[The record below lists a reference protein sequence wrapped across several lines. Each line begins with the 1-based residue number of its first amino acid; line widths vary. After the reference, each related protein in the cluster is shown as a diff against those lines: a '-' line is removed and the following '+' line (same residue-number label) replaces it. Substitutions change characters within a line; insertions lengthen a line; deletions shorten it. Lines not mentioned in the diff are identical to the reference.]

1 MSAPA
6 RRPAAS
12 APEPPGAP
20 RRFRDDPL
28 EVLEHLIDHVGD
40 RPPASVAEARAAAY
54 FKGRLRRA
62 GMQVAID
69 TFAIVAPP
77 GYDGLLLAVCAM
89 LSAILGYWWPEVALG
104 TAAMT
109 LLVGIVAMMRRDPL
123 LAPRRTSQNVIATRA
138 STEAARMT
146 VVVLVALDN
155 APPATAWRA
164 WWFDERRVRTWRVVL
179 AGLLT
184 ACTLA
189 SVLDPRQP
197 WWYAQC
203 ALALL
208 LAALAGVGYG
218 RGRLRHDGR
227 IQAGEFAAALLAAGS
242 TIAHTRVELWIAGI
256 GARSVGHGIDD
267 MLERYPFDPDTTLFV
282 VLDGIANG
290 MPQATVAPRRTP
302 EPWDA
307 VLGEVLVASGFGI
320 GPIAG
325 RHHPVALRLRRQ
337 ARQRLVTIGSTEG
350 PAGARASGDVAARA
364 GLSARSIEQVAER
377 FTMFL
382 RLLDERLVSHP

>member
-1 MSAPA
+1 MSAPP

-12 APEPPGAP
+12 APERSGAP

-40 RPPASVAEARAAAY
+40 RSPASVAEARAAAY
-54 FKGRLRRA
+54 FNGRLRRA

-69 TFAIVAPP
+69 TFTIVAPP
-77 GYDGLLLAVCAM
+77 GYDGLLLAGCAV
-89 LSAILGYWWPEVALG
+89 LGAVIGYWWPAVALG
-104 TAAMT
+104 AATLT
-109 LLVGIVAMMRRDPL
+109 LLAGIVAMMRRDPL

-138 STEAARMT
+138 STEAARLT

-155 APPATAWRA
+155 APPAAAWRA
-164 WWFDERRVRTWRVVL
+164 WWFDERRIRTWRVVL
-179 AGLLT
+179 AGLLA

-218 RGRLRHDGR
+218 RGRLRHGGH

-242 TIAHTRVELWIAGI
+242 IIAHTRVELWIAGI
-256 GARSVGHGIDD
+256 GALSVGHGIDD
-267 MLERYPFDPDTTLFV
+267 MLKRYPFDPATTLFIA
-282 VLDGIANG
+282 LDGIAAG
-290 MPQATVAPRRTP
+290 APQAAVAPRRTP

-320 GPIAG
+320 SPIAG
-325 RHHPVALRLRRQ
+325 RQHPVALRLHQQ
-337 ARQRLVTIGSTEG
+337 ARQRLVTIGSAEG
-350 PAGARASGDVAARA
+350 PAAARTSGDVAARA
-364 GLSARSIEQVAER
+364 GLSVRSIEQVAER
-377 FTMFL
+377 LTTLL
-382 RLLDERLVSHP
+382 RLLDERLAPHP